1 MSDKPLI
8 SVVVPIYNVEQY
20 LKRCVDSIRCQTY
33 SNLEIV
39 LVNDG
44 STDNCGKIC
53 DDYQKKDNRI
63 KVIHK
68 KNGGLSDA
76 RNVGIK
82 IVHGEYITC
91 IDSDDFI
98 SSFFIENLWTVVQKS
113 KCEIATSWFVD
124 YYEGDDIPEAKKV
137 DIEDIRILSR
147 EEFYKKLLYQDGV
160 EISAW
165 GKLYKSDLFCGVEY
179 PVGKLYEDIS
189 TTYLL
194 IEKVDKIAV
203 ISNVDYY
210 YLQRK
215 TSIAQEKFSIKKMDA
230 INNMND
236 FKNFIIKKYPLLKK
250 AAECRYF
257 STVCNILFQIQK
269 SEFEIQR
276 KELWSEVKKYR
287 YSVMMNKN
295 GRKKARKAAMVSY
308 LGYNIMKKIYMLNA
322 SGKKVN

>member
-1 MSDKPLI
+1 M
-8 SVVVPIYNVEQY
+8 
-20 LKRCVDSIRCQTY
+20 
-33 SNLEIV
+33 
-39 LVNDG
+39 
-44 STDNCGKIC
+44 
-53 DDYQKKDNRI
+53 
-63 KVIHK
+63 
-68 KNGGLSDA
+68 SDA

-215 TSIAQEKFSIKKMDA
+215 QA
-230 INNMND
+230 
-236 FKNFIIKKYPLLKK
+236 
-250 AAECRYF
+250 
-257 STVCNILFQIQK
+257 
-269 SEFEIQR
+269 
-276 KELWSEVKKYR
+276 
-287 YSVMMNKN
+287 
-295 GRKKARKAAMVSY
+295 
-308 LGYNIMKKIYMLNA
+308 
-322 SGKKVN
+322 